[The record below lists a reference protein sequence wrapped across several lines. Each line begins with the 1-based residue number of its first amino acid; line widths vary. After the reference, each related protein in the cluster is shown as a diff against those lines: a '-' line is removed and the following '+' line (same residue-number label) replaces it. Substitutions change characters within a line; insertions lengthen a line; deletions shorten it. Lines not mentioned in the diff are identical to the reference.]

1 MALER
6 DPRDFNVIETAVQ
19 LFNCFPNRADWH
31 AAEGS
36 LHLAE

>member
-6 DPRDFNVIETAVQ
+6 DSRDSNVIETVVQ
-19 LFNCFPNRADWH
+19 LFNCVPNRADWH
-31 AAEGS
+31 VAEGS